1 MLENNNIISIKEQY
15 QKYIKDSE
23 HKLKINRE
31 TVVKEDIEECKKKT
45 AKLLDLIK
53 VLKQLNL
60 VTKDHSLELLEIGGK
75 CKEHL
80 SEIKAFESDP
90 ERDNILSRAKLNL
103 SSTTDVYLYIFIILC
118 SIMHIKYYKNP

>member
-103 SSTTDVYLYIFIILC
+103 SSTTDVYIFIYLYNFI
-118 SIMHIKYYKNP
+118 

>member
-103 SSTTDVYLYIFIILC
+103 SSTTDVYLYIYIFLC

>member
-1 MLENNNIISIKEQY
+1 M
-15 QKYIKDSE
+15 
-23 HKLKINRE
+23 
-31 TVVKEDIEECKKKT
+31 
-45 AKLLDLIK
+45 
-53 VLKQLNL
+53 
-60 VTKDHSLELLEIGGK
+60 TKDHSLELLEIGGK

>member
-80 SEIKAFESDP
+80 SEIKTFESDP

-103 SSTTDVYLYIFIILC
+103 SSTTDVYLYIYIFLC

>member
-103 SSTTDVYLYIFIILC
+103 SSTTDVYIFL
-118 SIMHIKYYKNP
+118 